1 MKLNIEKNVKFNMP
15 KDKIN
20 ITLQFNDEN
29 KEIENFIQYI
39 KRYNNSV
46 LVQKNYSLKEIFY
59 NDIIFFFSKD
69 KSNYCQTSEDTY
81 KIKSRLYELERLST
95 DFIRISKNCIIN
107 IEHIK
112 KFDTSKTG
120 KIQVIL
126 DNDISLEVSRRRIRD
141 VLDFFDER
149 MI

>member
-1 MKLNIEKNVKFNMP
+1 MKFNIEKNVKSNMK

-20 ITLQFNDEN
+20 IILQFNSEN
-29 KEIENFIQYI
+29 KEIEKFIKYLE
-39 KRYNNSV
+39 KYNNSV
-46 LVQKNYSLKEIFY
+46 LVQKDYSLKEIFY
-59 NDIIFFFSKD
+59 SDIIFFFSKD
-69 KSNYCQTSEDTY
+69 KSNYCQTSKDTY
-81 KIKSRLYELERLST
+81 KIKSRLYEVERLSS
-95 DFIRISKNCIIN
+95 DFIRISRNCIIN

-112 KFDTSKTG
+112 KFDVSKTG

-126 DNDISLEVSRRRIRD
+126 DNEISMEVSRRRIRD